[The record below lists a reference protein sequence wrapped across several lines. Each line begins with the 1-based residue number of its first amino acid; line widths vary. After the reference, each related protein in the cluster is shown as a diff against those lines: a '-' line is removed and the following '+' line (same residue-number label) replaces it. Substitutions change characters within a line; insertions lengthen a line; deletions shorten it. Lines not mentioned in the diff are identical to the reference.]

1 MIDAEIAAEIVGLV
15 PHWYRAECGPEKY
28 SIKIGQHREFF
39 YNHRKLTPRLE
50 EFLTI
55 VQRRMKDIQLNY
67 FDVFPG
73 LVDVLLE
80 SLVLE
85 WLRLHSQRTN
95 WTKLMKYLEE
105 LSSRTFENQP
115 VALNLILRQ
124 GQGEGDITQTHLQKV
139 FDQLASSPLSFLVVD
154 PDLRFIDYGEV
165 SWSRVTGELS
175 HKFYPELLHPIH
187 CVLEDED
194 LSAHLT
200 SQGDL
205 IFMNKDGLLAA
216 RRKRKWKIYD
226 VRTFKNG
233 LAQCM
238 GKATVGANL
247 FEIVFDLS
255 FARYGSLLIYD
266 PRHQLRDRLLNRQC
280 IVFPGWKDDGKTNGN
295 GNGNSNGN
303 GSVNGNGNGHAA
315 NGVLVCAASSNG
327 HAVNGN
333 GSSNGH
339 LADGNGRAAS
349 GKPSGNG
356 SPVASIA
363 CQDLIARSVMDLG
376 LGEGVAA
383 LKRKRRL
390 IELARV
396 DGAVIFDD
404 QHLLAVGAIIKSHP
418 DVGSQLGARTT
429 AAKSAYL
436 WGAHPVKV
444 SSDGDVTIYFK
455 SRKGSES
462 CDAVMH
468 FL

>member
-1 MIDAEIAAEIVGLV
+1 MIDAEIAAEIVDLV
-15 PHWYRAECGPEKY
+15 PHWYRAEYGPEKY
-28 SIKIGQHREFF
+28 SIKVGQHREYF

-55 VQRRMKDIQLNY
+55 VHRRLKDIQLNY

-105 LSSRTFENQP
+105 LSCRTFENQP
-115 VALNLILRQ
+115 VAVNLIIRP
-124 GQGEGDITQTHLQKV
+124 GEGEGDITQTHLQKV
-139 FDQLASSPLSFLVVD
+139 FDQLASSPSSFLVVD
-154 PDLRFIDYGEV
+154 PELRFIDYGEV
-165 SWSRVTGELS
+165 SWSRVSGDLS
-175 HKFYPELLHPIH
+175 YKFYPELLHPIH
-187 CVLEDED
+187 CVLGDDD

-205 IFMNKDGLLAA
+205 VFMNQDGLLAA

-226 VRTFKNG
+226 MRTFKNC
-233 LAQCM
+233 LAQCL

-255 FARYGSLLIYD
+255 FAHYGSLLVYD
-266 PRHQLRDRLLNRQC
+266 PRHQLRERLLNRQS
-280 IVFPGWKDDGKTNGN
+280 IVFPGWKEDAKTNGN
-295 GNGNSNGN
+295 GNGHGHAA
-303 GSVNGNGNGHAA
+303 NGNGHAA
-315 NGVLVCAASSNG
+315 NGK
-327 HAVNGN
+327 AVE
-333 GSSNGH
+333 GSSS
-339 LADGNGRAAS
+339 LT
-349 GKPSGNG
+349 
-356 SPVASIA
+356 
-363 CQDLIARSVMDLG
+363 CQDLIARAVMDLG
-376 LGEGVAA
+376 LGEGIGA
-383 LKRKRRL
+383 LKRKHRL

-404 QHLLAVGAIIKSHP
+404 QHLLAVGAIIRSHP

-455 SRKGSES
+455 SRKGSDN

>member
-28 SIKIGQHREFF
+28 SIKVGQHREFF

-50 EFLTI
+50 DFLAI

-67 FDVFPG
+67 FNVFPG

-105 LSSRTFENQP
+105 LSCRTFENQP
-115 VALNLILRQ
+115 VALNLILRP

-139 FDQLASSPLSFLVVD
+139 FDQLASSPLSYLVVD
-154 PDLRFIDYGEV
+154 PDLQFIDYGEV
-165 SWSRVTGELS
+165 SWSQVNGDLF

-200 SQGDL
+200 AQGDL
-205 IFMNKDGLLAA
+205 VFMNKDGLLAA

-255 FARYGSLLIYD
+255 FARYGSLLVYD
-266 PRHQLRDRLLNRQC
+266 PRHQIRERILNQQS

-295 GNGNSNGN
+295 GLAAGGN
-303 GSVNGNGNGHAA
+303 GQATNGKSAA
-315 NGVLVCAASSNG
+315 GAASP
-327 HAVNGN
+327 
-333 GSSNGH
+333 
-339 LADGNGRAAS
+339 R
-349 GKPSGNG
+349 
-356 SPVASIA
+356 ASIA
-363 CQDLIARSVMDLG
+363 CQDLIARSLMDLG
-376 LGEGVAA
+376 LGEGVGA

-396 DGAVIFDD
+396 DGAVVFDD
-404 QHLLAVGAIIKSHP
+404 QHLLAVGAIIRAHP

-455 SRKGSES
+455 SRKGSDC